1 MMEFIMDNYI
11 WIMIILAI
19 ALLAC
24 VGYLVDKKEKKQ
36 KKKKDKKIETIA
48 PEVTVSQE
56 EAEVQPIEPQF
67 EIPQDES
74 VETVTSQEET
84 IETEIPQEES
94 VETVAPQE
102 EVENQPSE
110 EVSEEIT
117 EEPVMEEISVE
128 ELQTPILEQEEIEE
142 TAIEENNDISEL
154 ETFEPIDNVDA
165 EEPVESVEESTEE
178 VEELTPVQQPRSEL
192 IDSSDELLLEGDS
205 SIDHDFQSLLEDE
218 DMEELEVDLPP
229 IEETKKEDFKS
240 IDDDDEDLWTF

>member
-36 KKKKDKKIETIA
+36 KKKVDNKNEAIT
-48 PEVTVSQE
+48 PEVTVSKE

-67 EIPQDES
+67 ELPQEES
-74 VETVTSQEET
+74 VETVDAKEET
-84 IETEIPQEES
+84 METEIPQEES
-94 VETVAPQE
+94 VEATDSQE
-102 EVENQPSE
+102 EVENQL
-110 EVSEEIT
+110 SEEIT

-128 ELQTPILEQEEIEE
+128 ELQTPILEQEEIKE

-154 ETFEPIDNVDA
+154 ETFEPIDSVS

-178 VEELTPVQQPRSEL
+178 IEELTPVEQPRSEL